1 MSGIGAMAGVG
12 EAAALR
18 VRRQGGGDRSPIPHG
33 RRLGLDQ
40 FLGAAS
46 TTQDNMSPI
55 KDDHTEHADDDG
67 RRHPEFF
74 TAHAMG
80 LLVGASA
87 TTNCTFIE
95 CDAPSSSVTVRLTE

>member
-1 MSGIGAMAGVG
+1 MMIVVVMPNS
-12 EAAALR
+12 
-18 VRRQGGGDRSPIPHG
+18 
-33 RRLGLDQ
+33 
-40 FLGAAS
+40 
-46 TTQDNMSPI
+46 
-55 KDDHTEHADDDG
+55 
-67 RRHPEFF
+67 F